1 MIICKS
7 LIQIAIPC
15 IKSYIIDLRNM
26 FYSACKAILKKD
38 YLIQTMSC
46 IEIEK
51 IHEAGLPNYLS
62 FIKEENNT

>member
-7 LIQIAIPC
+7 LTQIAVPC
-15 IKSYIIDLRNM
+15 IKSYIIDLRNT

-38 YLIQTMSC
+38 LIQTMSC

-62 FIKEENNT
+62 FIKGENHT